1 LKVPE
6 VVVSRLG
13 LGNLAVRLWFAC
25 VNDIRKFD
33 GILDE
38 EDGNV
43 VAHDVPVALLCVEL
57 DSKAA
62 YITNGVC

>member
-1 LKVPE
+1 VPKLKVPE

-33 GILDE
+33 G
-38 EDGNV
+38 
-43 VAHDVPVALLCVEL
+43 VPKVESINFRNWLCHPVHER
-57 DSKAA
+57 
-62 YITNGVC
+62 NE